1 MAKGPGRP
9 RRTLRRGNGGTSR
22 EPVDEWAQPSPGD
35 SRQVARLCEASVSV
49 RSIAVRAVANG
60 VSRPSGW
67 CRLTWR
73 AFRCT
78 PKRSGGRRPPGGAQ
92 WGEAKRSP
100 ERSEGCQLQR
110 PVGRRRAAVVESD
123 VIVEA
128 RRYRRHGENSRASG
142 RPNEPLNARHVGR
155 PRAPLGAAA
164 VQRFGHQRHECAS
177 EAWRTECPLH
187 ALVRRGEC
195 AIADSRYGVSE

>member
-1 MAKGPGRP
+1 MDTPADLKRAA
-9 RRTLRRGNGGTSR
+9 RRC
-22 EPVDEWAQPSPGD
+22 EM
-35 SRQVARLCEASVSV
+35 VAAF
-49 RSIAVRAVANG
+49 RSIVVRTVLSG
-60 VSRPSGW
+60 VSRSLG
-67 CRLTWR
+67 CGRLTWR

-164 VQRFGHQRHECAS
+164 VQRFGHQRHACAS
-177 EAWRTECPLH
+177 EARRTECPLH
-187 ALVRRGEC
+187 ALVRRGEG
-195 AIADSRYGVSE
+195 AVADSRYGVSK

>member
-1 MAKGPGRP
+1 MNCGRP
-9 RRTLRRGNGGTSR
+9 RELA
-22 EPVDEWAQPSPGD
+22 DEWAQPLPVD
-35 SRQVARLCEASVSV
+35 RKWAACPCEALASVWSMAML
-49 RSIAVRAVANG
+49 AVPNG
-60 VSRPSGW
+60 VPRAMGCGP
-67 CRLTWR
+67 LTWR

-187 ALVRRGEC
+187 ALVRRDALVEF
-195 AIADSRYGVSE
+195 ASR